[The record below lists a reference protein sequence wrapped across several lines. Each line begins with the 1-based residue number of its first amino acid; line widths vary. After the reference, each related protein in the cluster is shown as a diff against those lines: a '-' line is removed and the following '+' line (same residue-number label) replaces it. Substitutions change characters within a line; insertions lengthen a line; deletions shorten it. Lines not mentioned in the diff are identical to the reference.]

1 VALQGTLDSFALADV
16 LRLLASTHKTGRLRV
31 EGPRDGGSLWFVDGA
46 VVTGETGDAGQQ
58 SPAYALFDLQ
68 RLQVE
73 RFEFVP
79 DDEPPEAGDPVDVDT
94 VIADADERMRYWL
107 ELTAVVPSLDL
118 RVGLVD
124 DLPTETIE
132 VDRDRWRLLTVVAGG
147 TSVRRVGDQLGFD
160 EFEVSASIK
169 EMIEAGLVELGDEV
183 NPAELD
189 IPAGL
194 DLVLLA
200 GPHEEIDVEVEDRG
214 SRDVALDVHA
224 ADHSYLVTSDSSG
237 GFEPLPEPLP
247 ADAVSHDPYAAGVEV
262 GSDPFGHGPLDSFST
277 FPSSNGASPD
287 ESRNGRGPFH

>member
-1 VALQGTLDSFALADV
+1 MALQGTLDSFALADV

-46 VVTGETGDAGQQ
+46 VVTGETGDRGQQ

-73 RFEFVP
+73 RFEFLP
-79 DDEPPEAGDPVDVDT
+79 DDAPPEAGDPVEVDT

-118 RVGLVD
+118 RVALVD
-124 DLPTETIE
+124 DLPTDTIE

-183 NPAELD
+183 NAAELD

-200 GPHEEIDVEVEDRG
+200 GPHEEIDVAVEDRG

-224 ADHSYLVTSDSSG
+224 TDHSYLVTSDSSG

-247 ADAVSHDPYAAGVEV
+247 ADAVSHDPYATGVEV
-262 GSDPFGHGPLDSFST
+262 GSDPFGRGPLDSFRT

-287 ESRNGRGPFH
+287 ESRNGRGPFR

>member
-1 VALQGTLDSFALADV
+1 MALQGTLDSFALADV

-46 VVTGETGDAGQQ
+46 VVSGEAADAGQQ

-79 DDEPPEAGDPVDVDT
+79 DDSPPEAGDPIDVDT

-118 RVGLVD
+118 RVALVD
-124 DLPTETIE
+124 DLPTDTIE

-200 GPHEEIDVEVEDRG
+200 GPNDEVDVEVEDRG

-224 ADHSYLVTSDSSG
+224 SDHSYLVTSDTSG

-247 ADAVSHDPYAAGVEV
+247 TEAASNDPFAPGLDV
-262 GSDPFGHGPLDSFST
+262 GSDPFGRGPLDTYSA
-277 FPSSNGASPD
+277 FPSSNGSSAD

>member
-1 VALQGTLDSFALADV
+1 MALQGTLDSFALADV
-16 LRLLASTHKTGRLRV
+16 LRLLASTQKTGRLRV

-46 VVTGETGDAGQQ
+46 VVSGETADHDEQ

-79 DDEPPEAGDPVDVDT
+79 DEAPPEAGDPVDVDT

-118 RVGLVD
+118 RVALVD
-124 DLPTETIE
+124 ELPTDTIE

-200 GPHEEIDVEVEDRG
+200 GPNDEIDVEVEDRG

-224 ADHSYLVTSDSSG
+224 ADHSYLVTSDTSG

-247 ADAVSHDPYAAGVEV
+247 AEAASNDPYATGVEV
-262 GSDPFGHGPLDSFST
+262 GSDPFGHGPFDSFST
-277 FPSSNGASPD
+277 FPSSNGASD